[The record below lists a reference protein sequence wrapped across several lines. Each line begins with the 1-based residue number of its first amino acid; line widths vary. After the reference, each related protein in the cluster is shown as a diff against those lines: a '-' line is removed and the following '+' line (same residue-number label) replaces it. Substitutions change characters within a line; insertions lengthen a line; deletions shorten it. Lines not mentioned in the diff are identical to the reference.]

1 MKKQL
6 YLYVLLLAIIVIAM
20 VKVKEHMAEHKE
32 DAIRDLPQIKE
43 QGVLRLAADYNSVEL
58 HASADSMAG
67 FQYELAKEFSNFL
80 GVDVEIY
87 PIGDIQESLKGLEN
101 NEFDIVARLIPVTT
115 SLKND
120 YAVSTPFITSK
131 HVLVQRKVK
140 DAADDS
146 TFIRN
151 QLKLAGKELYIPA
164 NSSVATRI
172 SNLMKEIGDTIY
184 VKQHE
189 IYQDEQLIQ
198 MVAAGLIDYA
208 VVDEHIAKKMIAN
221 YPDLDI
227 ETDISFSQLNSWITR
242 KESIELIDSIN
253 SFIDKFKTT
262 DKFKSLQKRYL
273 K

>member
-6 YLYVLLLAIIVIAM
+6 YLYVILLAMIVVAM
-20 VKVKEHMAEHKE
+20 VVVKRHMAEPKE
-32 DAIRDLPQIKE
+32 IVSRDLPQIKE
-43 QGVLRLAADYNSVEL
+43 EGVLRLAADYNSVEL

-80 GVDVEIY
+80 GVEVEIY
-87 PIGDIQESLKGLEN
+87 PIGDIQESLKGLDT

-115 SLKND
+115 SLKNE
-120 YAVSTPFITSK
+120 YAVSVPFITSK
-131 HVLVQRKVK
+131 HVLVQRKAR
-140 DAADDS
+140 DTADS

-164 NSSVATRI
+164 NSSVATRL

-184 VKQHE
+184 VRQHDM
-189 IYQDEQLIQ
+189 YQDEQLIQ
-198 MVAAGLIDYA
+198 MVATGLIDYA
-208 VVDEHIAKKMIAN
+208 VVDEHIAKKLIGN
-221 YPDLDI
+221 YPELDI

-242 KESIELIDSIN
+242 KESVELIDSIN
-253 SFIDKFKTT
+253 SFIDKFKTS